1 MADFQNEGEPW
12 EWHIIETFKGLINL
26 SIELLKALTVNQ
38 RRRLRSRF
46 SLISESSLTRWC
58 VRVRARAGAPVTS
71 ELLAEVDHVLISP
84 SRTRSMWTFRRISCD

>member
-26 SIELLKALTVNQ
+26 FIELLKALTVNQ

-46 SLISESSLTRWC
+46 SLIS
-58 VRVRARAGAPVTS
+58 V
-71 ELLAEVDHVLISP
+71 I
-84 SRTRSMWTFRRISCD
+84 

>member
-38 RRRLRSRF
+38 RRRLRSR
-46 SLISESSLTRWC
+46 
-58 VRVRARAGAPVTS
+58 
-71 ELLAEVDHVLISP
+71 
-84 SRTRSMWTFRRISCD
+84 TRSMWTFRRISCD

>member
-1 MADFQNEGEPW
+1 MADSQHEGEPW

-71 ELLAEVDHVLISP
+71 ELLAE
-84 SRTRSMWTFRRISCD
+84 R